1 MINLEKA
8 LSKHYRRV
16 VIDKTAACEI
26 ITHAGPVKSSHEI
39 QDKLKTTAA
48 QAEEALVAELSKLGK
63 PDQVL
68 VLQHQPRV
76 MSYLNHQDGS
86 EGHYAFVRACVVSQR
101 DDEKP
106 TDIEVAKQTNDD
118 LAAAMRDLADS
129 NRELARAIRDSK

>member
-1 MINLEKA
+1 MINLEKE

-26 ITHAGPVKSSHEI
+26 ITHAGPAKSTDEI
-39 QDKLKTTAA
+39 RNKLKTTP
-48 QAEEALVAELSKLGK
+48 AEAEAALVAELSKLGK

-76 MSYLNHQDGS
+76 MTYLNHQDNS
-86 EGHYAFVRACVVSQR
+86 AGHYAFVRACVVHRR